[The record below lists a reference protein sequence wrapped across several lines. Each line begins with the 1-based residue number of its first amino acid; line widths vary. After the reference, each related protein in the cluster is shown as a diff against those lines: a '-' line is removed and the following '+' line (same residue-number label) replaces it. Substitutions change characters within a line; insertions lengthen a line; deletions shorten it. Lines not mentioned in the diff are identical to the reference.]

1 MKKAIALALSL
12 MLALALCACGG
23 SASSTAESSKTE
35 SKADSSAAQTTAEVT
50 EAKADSAVGS
60 WVMESFKEES
70 GTEDMEFTMSIDI
83 NEDGTFVFTQETE
96 TVKGESTGTYKE
108 ENGKYTFHSTHS
120 SITYGGETEED
131 DTEDEFIGELS
142 GDKLTLINSDAKP
155 STIYMKRA

>member
-1 MKKAIALALSL
+1 MKKAIALVLSL

-23 SASSTAESSKTE
+23 SSSSTTES
-35 SKADSSAAQTTAEVT
+35 SKADSSTVESKAEVT

-60 WVMESFKEES
+60 WVMESFKQES
-70 GTEDMEFTMSIDI
+70 GTEDFEFTMSIDI
-83 NEDGTFVFTQETE
+83 NEDGTFVFKQETE

-120 SITYGGETEED
+120 SITYDGKTEED
-131 DTEDEFIGELS
+131 DIEDEFTGELN
-142 GDKLTLINSDAKP
+142 GDKLTLVNSEAKP

>member
-12 MLALALCACGG
+12 MLAFALCACGG
-23 SASSTAESSKTE
+23 SSSSTTES
-35 SKADSSAAQTTAEVT
+35 SKADSSTVESKAEVT

-60 WVMESFKEES
+60 WVMESFKQES
-70 GTEDMEFTMSIDI
+70 GTEDFEFTMSIDI

-96 TVKGESTGTYKE
+96 TVKGQSTGTYKE

-120 SITYGGETEED
+120 SITYDGKTEED
-131 DTEDEFIGELS
+131 DIEDEFTGELN
-142 GDKLTLINSDAKP
+142 GDKLTLVNSEAKP

>member
-1 MKKAIALALSL
+1 

-23 SASSTAESSKTE
+23 SSSSTTES
-35 SKADSSAAQTTAEVT
+35 SKADSSTVESKAEVT

-60 WVMESFKEES
+60 WVMESFKQES
-70 GTEDMEFTMSIDI
+70 GTEDFEFTMSIDI
-83 NEDGTFVFTQETE
+83 NEDGTFVFRQETE

-120 SITYGGETEED
+120 SITYEGKTEED
-131 DTEDEFIGELS
+131 DIEDEFTGELS
-142 GDKLTLINSDAKP
+142 GDKLTLVNSEAKP

>member
-12 MLALALCACGG
+12 MLAFALCACGG
-23 SASSTAESSKTE
+23 SSSSTTES
-35 SKADSSAAQTTAEVT
+35 SKADSSVAETKAEVT

-60 WVMESFKEES
+60 WVMESFKQES
-70 GTEDMEFTMSIDI
+70 GTEDFEFTMSIDI
-83 NEDGTFVFTQETE
+83 NEDGTFVFRQETE

-120 SITYGGETEED
+120 SITYDGKTEED
-131 DTEDEFIGELS
+131 DTEDEFTGELS
-142 GDKLTLINSDAKP
+142 GDKLTLVNSEAKP

>member
-23 SASSTAESSKTE
+23 SSSSTTES
-35 SKADSSAAQTTAEVT
+35 SKADSSTVESKAEVT

-60 WVMESFKEES
+60 WVMESFKQES
-70 GTEDMEFTMSIDI
+70 GTEDFEFTMSIDI
-83 NEDGTFVFTQETE
+83 NEDGTFVFRQETE

-120 SITYGGETEED
+120 SITYEGKTEED
-131 DTEDEFIGELS
+131 DIEDEFTGELS
-142 GDKLTLINSDAKP
+142 GDKLTLVNSEAKP

>member
-12 MLALALCACGG
+12 MLAFALCACGG
-23 SASSTAESSKTE
+23 SSSSTTES
-35 SKADSSAAQTTAEVT
+35 SKADSSTVESKAEVT

-60 WVMESFKEES
+60 WVMESFKQES
-70 GTEDMEFTMSIDI
+70 GTEDFEFTMSIDI
-83 NEDGTFVFTQETE
+83 NEDGTFVFRQETE

-120 SITYGGETEED
+120 SITYDGKTEED
-131 DTEDEFIGELS
+131 DIEDEFTGELS
-142 GDKLTLINSDAKP
+142 GDKLTLVNSEAKP

>member
-12 MLALALCACGG
+12 MLAFALCACGG
-23 SASSTAESSKTE
+23 SSSSTTESSE
-35 SKADSSAAQTTAEVT
+35 ADSSAVETKAEVT

-83 NEDGTFVFTQETE
+83 NEDGTFVFKQETE
-96 TVKGESTGTYKE
+96 TIKGESTGTYKE

-120 SITYGGETEED
+120 SITYNGKTEED
-131 DTEDEFIGELS
+131 DIEDEFTGELS
-142 GDKLTLINSDAKP
+142 GDKLTLVNSEAKP

>member
-12 MLALALCACGG
+12 MLAFALCACGG
-23 SASSTAESSKTE
+23 SSSSTTES

-83 NEDGTFVFTQETE
+83 NEDGTFSLKQETA
-96 TVKGESTGTYKE
+96 TIKGEATGTYKE
-108 ENGKYTFHSTHS
+108 ENGKYTFRSTHTTLT
-120 SITYGGETEED
+120 IGGETEED
-131 DTEDEFIGELS
+131 DTAEDFTGELN
-142 GDKLTLINSDAKP
+142 GDKLTLVNPEATP
-155 STIYMKRA
+155 STVYMKRA

>member
-12 MLALALCACGG
+12 MLAFALCACGG
-23 SASSTAESSKTE
+23 SSSSTTES

-83 NEDGTFVFTQETE
+83 NEDGTFAFKQETA
-96 TVKGESTGTYKE
+96 TIKGEATGTYKE
-108 ENGKYTFHSTHS
+108 ENGKYSFHCTHTTLT
-120 SITYGGETEED
+120 IGDKTEED
-131 DTEDEFIGELS
+131 DTVSDFTGELN
-142 GDKLTLINSDAKP
+142 GDKLTLVNPEATP
-155 STIYMKRA
+155 STVYMKRA

>member
-12 MLALALCACGG
+12 MLAFALCACGG
-23 SASSTAESSKTE
+23 SSSSTTES
-35 SKADSSAAQTTAEVT
+35 SKADSSTAQTTAEVT

-96 TVKGESTGTYKE
+96 TVKGQSTGTYKE
-108 ENGKYTFHSTHS
+108 ENGKYTFHVTHS

-131 DTEDEFIGELS
+131 DTEDEFTGELS
-142 GDKLTLINSDAKP
+142 GDKLTLVNSEATP
-155 STIYMKRA
+155 STVYMKRA

>member
-12 MLALALCACGG
+12 MLAFALCACGG
-23 SASSTAESSKTE
+23 SSSSTTES
-35 SKADSSAAQTTAEVT
+35 SKADSSTVESKAEVT

-60 WVMESFKEES
+60 WVMESFKQES
-70 GTEDMEFTMSIDI
+70 GTENFEFTMSIDI
-83 NEDGTFVFTQETE
+83 NEDGTFVFRQETE

>member
-23 SASSTAESSKTE
+23 SSSSTTES

-83 NEDGTFVFTQETE
+83 NEDGTFVFKQETE

-120 SITYGGETEED
+120 SITYNGKTEED
-131 DTEDEFIGELS
+131 DIEDEFTGELS

>member
-1 MKKAIALALSL
+1 MKKAIAIVLSA
-12 MLALALCACGG
+12 MLVFALCACG
-23 SASSTAESSKTE
+23 SSSSTTES
-35 SKADSSAAQTTAEVT
+35 SKADSSAAETKAEVT

-60 WVMESFKEES
+60 WVMESFKQES

-83 NEDGTFVFTQETE
+83 NEDGTFVFKQETE
-96 TVKGESTGTYKE
+96 TIKGESTGTYKE